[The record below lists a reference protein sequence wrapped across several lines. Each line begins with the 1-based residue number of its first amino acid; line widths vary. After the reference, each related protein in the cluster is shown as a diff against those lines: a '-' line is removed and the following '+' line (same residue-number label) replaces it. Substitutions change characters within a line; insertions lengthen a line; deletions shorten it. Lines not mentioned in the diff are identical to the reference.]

1 MMWLAMFWISLKK
14 AGKAGL
20 CQGQRLTL
28 TILAIASMV
37 LLPGQAIAAPASLQ
51 LGLDALQQ
59 QDFATAVEY
68 FDQAIQQ
75 HDSLEVAYG
84 QRCLAH
90 LMLNQPE
97 QSVQDCSAAIAVNP
111 AYPKLR
117 FYRGLAHYR
126 LSQYTAAVADL
137 TQHLRAQ
144 PDDARAYYNCGLAKF
159 AQGDVSAA
167 IADYHQALTYAA
179 DLNPVER
186 SNLYNDLGV
195 AYLASGSKPAET
207 LLALDQAVA
216 LDASDTRAYFNRG
229 CACHEQGHY
238 AAALRDFDRVIA
250 LNPHHAETYFNR
262 GAVKQQL
269 GNLDGAITDYQTA
282 FTQFQQQGNLDG
294 AQRAKLRLQ
303 QMQQPRQAIG

>member
-1 MMWLAMFWISLKK
+1 MTWLAMFWISLKK

-20 CQGQRLTL
+20 RQGQQLTL

-37 LLPGQAIAAPASLQ
+37 LLPGRAIAAPASLQ

-59 QDFATAVEY
+59 QDFATAAAY

-84 QRCLAH
+84 HRCLAH
-90 LMLNQPE
+90 LMMNRPE
-97 QSVQDCSAAIAVNP
+97 QAMQDCSAAIAMNS

-126 LSQYTAAVADL
+126 LSQYAAAVADL
-137 TQHLRAQ
+137 TQHLRTQ
-144 PDDARAYYNCGLAKF
+144 PDDARAYYNSGLAKF
-159 AQGDVSAA
+159 AQGDVSSA
-167 IADYHQALTYAA
+167 IADYHQALLYAA
-179 DLNPVER
+179 DLNVIER

-207 LLALDQAVA
+207 LIALDQAVA
-216 LDASDTRAYFNRG
+216 LDTSDTRAYFNRG

-269 GNLDGAITDYQTA
+269 GNLDGAMTDYRAA
-282 FTQFQQQGNLDG
+282 FAQFQRQGNLDG

>member
-1 MMWLAMFWISLKK
+1 MMWLLMFWTRLKK
-14 AGKAGL
+14 AGKSGL
-20 CQGQRLTL
+20 RLGQRLTVAL
-28 TILAIASMV
+28 LAIASIV
-37 LLPGQAIAAPASLQ
+37 LLPGRVIAAPAALQ

-59 QDFATAVEY
+59 QDFATAVDY
-68 FDQAIQQ
+68 FDEAVQQ
-75 HDSLEVAYG
+75 HDSLDVAYAH
-84 QRCLAH
+84 RCLAN
-90 LMLNQPE
+90 LMMNRAE
-97 QSVQDCSAAIAVNP
+97 QAVEDCSAAIAVNP

-126 LSQYTAAVADL
+126 LSQYAAAVADL
-137 TQHLRAQ
+137 TQYLQTQ
-144 PDDARAYYNCGLAKF
+144 PDDARAYYNSGLAKF
-159 AQGDVSAA
+159 AQGDVGRA

-179 DLNPVER
+179 DLNAVER

-195 AYLASGSKPAET
+195 AYLASGVKPAET

-216 LDASDTRAYFNRG
+216 LDTSDTRAYFNRG
-229 CACHEQGHY
+229 CACREQGHY
-238 AAALRDFDRVIA
+238 AAALQDFDRVIA

-269 GNLDGAITDYQTA
+269 GNRDGAMADFQAA

-294 AQRAKLRLQ
+294 AQQAKLRLQ